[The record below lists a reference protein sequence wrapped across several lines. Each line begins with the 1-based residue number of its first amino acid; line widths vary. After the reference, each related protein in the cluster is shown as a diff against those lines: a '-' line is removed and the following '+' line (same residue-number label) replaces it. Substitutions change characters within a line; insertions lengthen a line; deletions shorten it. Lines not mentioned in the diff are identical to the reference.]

1 MRAEQP
7 NPRLRTYVVWVP
19 KRGAEEKDV
28 GVATRLVPDTS
39 AMQYWDGSG
48 VTMHAYDK
56 VLGLGQDAWDVYFL
70 YGPTA
75 RWDRELPPKPD
86 YWMHQISTTK
96 GPTLDP
102 DTFASQTRLLL
113 RTEPRAQ

>member
-48 VTMHAYDK
+48 VTMHVYDK

-70 YGPTA
+70 YGPSA

-86 YWMHQISTTK
+86 YWMHQLQ
-96 GPTLDP
+96 GQPP
-102 DTFASQTRLLL
+102 ERLLNGDKFAEETNKL
-113 RTEPRAQ
+113 LQIKK